1 MPFYDRTIDAVIL
14 THPHLDHYAGLNEV
28 MKKYK
33 VNLEMDSGTKN
44 KGAGFVEFENL
55 IKDEKIKKA
64 LRKKWNENKFGQRL
78 AFGYF
83 ASGCKQ

>member
-1 MPFYDRTIDAVIL
+1 M

-33 VNLEMDSGTKN
+33 INLEMDSGTKN

-55 IKDEKIKKA
+55 IKDKKIKRLYA
-64 LRKKWNENKFGQRL
+64 KKGMRNKFGQRL